1 MQISEEI
8 SASYFQGN
16 SHPDLLKT
24 IGAFRYQV
32 WNHEGFQPGTSGNGT
47 WLDRYDPFASH
58 WVVYRA
64 NQIIGSARLSIHTN
78 AADVPDANDFMQ
90 LGISYPPPIASLNR
104 LVVCPT
110 SRGKG
115 IARWLDQQRIEHAQ
129 KLGAKTII
137 AEVPVYRVSTLTKQG
152 FVEIGTCYDAQFP
165 HLKWHMVIRCSFV
178 LGPHLV
184 DFQQVDHTAP
194 NPRGSS

>member
-32 WNHEGFQPGTSGNGT
+32 WNHEGFQPGMRHEGT
-47 WLDRYDPFASH
+47 WLDTHDAVAIH

-78 AADVPDANDFMQ
+78 ATDLPDADDFAK
-90 LGISYPPPIASLNR
+90 LGIFYPLPIASLNR
-104 LVVCPT
+104 LVVCPA

-129 KLGAKTII
+129 RLGAKTII
-137 AEVPVYRVSTLTKQG
+137 AEVPDYRVSTLG
-152 FVEIGTCYDAQFP
+152 D
-165 HLKWHMVIRCSFV
+165 
-178 LGPHLV
+178 
-184 DFQQVDHTAP
+184 VDHSVISERIWHRLTKSLAAL
-194 NPRGSS
+194 